1 MSHLEDQTH
10 LDQGPETGDIC
21 AGVLHCASER
31 SSEKMETPGSSSQR
45 TKSPVRNGSVPSS
58 LREETGTD
66 QEERNHASPVS
77 KLISIDNPS
86 PQKKSPSKPSPKK
99 RWSTS
104 PVPLS
109 YSPDRKR
116 RSWRRS
122 SMKGNNS
129 RKSLPPMHCDNSGLS
144 KSISLELSEP
154 ERLCQLLQSCFQFS
168 IQKLQESL
176 KSAVG
181 FSSQDFKSKVS
192 SITQELNHFTE
203 RLQRDGTLQR
213 CTEEP
218 SSTPTNPALE
228 DAKAQIREYIER
240 FTKECHSWE
249 QILLSYQKTAMERA
263 RQLEEMKCKKVYDM
277 HATVQGTSQDKVLK
291 SKPNYQK
298 ILSDQFPVIDY
309 MELVIDELQQA
320 IFIVRS
326 FMEENSQYL
335 KSISTELA
343 LRSFQ
348 QIEDSPL
355 RRYLKVS
362 KKARS

>member
-1 MSHLEDQTH
+1 MST
-10 LDQGPETGDIC
+10 
-21 AGVLHCASER
+21 
-31 SSEKMETPGSSSQR
+31 EKMETSGRSSQR
-45 TKSPVRNGSVPSS
+45 TKSPVKTGSVPSIP
-58 LREETGTD
+58 RETTGTD
-66 QEERNHASPVS
+66 QGERNNASLDSKVS
-77 KLISIDNPS
+77 SIDHPS
-86 PQKKSPSKPSPKK
+86 PQKISPLKPSPKK
-99 RWSTS
+99 RCSTS

-109 YSPDRKR
+109 FSPDRRR

-129 RKSLPPMHCDNSGLS
+129 RRSLPPMRCDNSGLS

-176 KSAVG
+176 KKADG
-181 FSSQDFKSKVS
+181 FSPQDFKSKVS

-203 RLQRDGTLQR
+203 RLQRDGTLRR
-213 CTEEP
+213 CTEQP
-218 SSTPTNPALE
+218 SSAPTNPALE
-228 DAKAQIREYIER
+228 DAKTQIREYIER

-263 RQLEEMKCKKVYDM
+263 RQLEEMKCKKVCGM

-298 ILSDQFPVIDY
+298 ILSDQCPVIDY

-320 IFIVRS
+320 VSIVHS
-326 FMEENSQYL
+326 FMEENSQYF
-335 KSISTELA
+335 KSISAELA

-362 KKARS
+362 KKGHS